1 MIIYILV
8 LYIGLVVKYMKNYK
22 YLLFDV
28 DGTIIESGPGVEN
41 SYQYA
46 LDTLG
51 YNVKVNRKDII
62 GPPIKQSMME
72 IYGLSEEDAQRGLE
86 LYRERY
92 DSIGKKDETFLY
104 DGIENVLKR
113 CKEKGYIVATA
124 TSKPE
129 YFTTFILE
137 NLGVSQYIDFIGA
150 ATLDKSRSNKEQVIE
165 YVIES
170 LNIKDK
176 SQVLL
181 IGDTKF
187 DLIGAETIGIDAL
200 AVLYGYG
207 TEEEIKAYKSVYIAR
222 NMKEL
227 EDYLCQE

>member
-1 MIIYILV
+1 MT
-8 LYIGLVVKYMKNYK
+8 NYK

-28 DGTIIESGPGVEN
+28 DGTIIESGPGVEK

-51 YNVKVNRKDII
+51 YNVKVKRKDII

-72 IYGLSEEDAQRGLE
+72 IYGLTEEDAAKGLE

-92 DSIGKKDETFLY
+92 DRIGKKDETFLY
-104 DGIENVLKR
+104 EGIDTVLKK

-129 YFTTFILE
+129 YFTTFILD
-137 NLGVSQYIDFIGA
+137 NLNVSQYIDFIGA
-150 ATLDKSRSNKEQVIE
+150 ATLDKSRSTKETVIE

-170 LNIKDK
+170 LGIEDK

-200 AVLYGYG
+200 AVAYGYG
-207 TEEEIKAYKSVYIAR
+207 TMEELMSYKSIYIAKD
-222 NMKEL
+222 MKEL
-227 EDYLCQE
+227 EDYLC

>member
-1 MIIYILV
+1 MT
-8 LYIGLVVKYMKNYK
+8 NYK

-28 DGTIIESGPGVEN
+28 DGTIIESGPGVEK

-51 YNVKVNRKDII
+51 YNVKVKRKDII

-72 IYGLSEEDAQRGLE
+72 IYGLTEEDAAKGLE

-92 DSIGKKDETFLY
+92 DRIGKKDETFLY
-104 DGIENVLKR
+104 EGIDTVLKK

-129 YFTTFILE
+129 YFTTFILD
-137 NLGVSQYIDFIGA
+137 NLNVSQYIDFIGA
-150 ATLDKSRSNKEQVIE
+150 ATLDKSRSTKETVIE

-170 LNIKDK
+170 LGIKDK

-200 AVLYGYG
+200 AVAYGYG
-207 TEEEIKAYKSVYIAR
+207 TMEELKSYKSIYIAKD
-222 NMKEL
+222 MKEL
-227 EDYLCQE
+227 EDYLC

>member
-1 MIIYILV
+1 MT
-8 LYIGLVVKYMKNYK
+8 NYK
-22 YLLFDV
+22 FLLFDV

-51 YNVKVNRKDII
+51 YNVKVKRKDII

-72 IYGLSEEDAQRGLE
+72 IYGLTEEDATKGLE

-92 DSIGKKDETFLY
+92 DRIGKKDETFLY
-104 DGIENVLKR
+104 YGIDTVLKK

-129 YFTTFILE
+129 YFTTFILD
-137 NLGVSQYIDFIGA
+137 NLNVSQYIDFIGA
-150 ATLDKSRSNKEQVIE
+150 ATLDKSRSTKETVIE
-165 YVIES
+165 YVLKS
-170 LNIKDK
+170 LGVEDK

-200 AVLYGYG
+200 AVAYGYG
-207 TEEEIKAYKSVYIAR
+207 TMEELKSYKSIYIAKD
-222 NMKEL
+222 MKEL
-227 EDYLCQE
+227 EDYLC

>member
-1 MIIYILV
+1 MT
-8 LYIGLVVKYMKNYK
+8 NYK

-28 DGTIIESGPGVEN
+28 DGTIIESGPGVEK

-51 YNVKVNRKDII
+51 YNVKVKRKDII

-72 IYGLSEEDAQRGLE
+72 IYGLTEEDATKGLE

-92 DSIGKKDETFLY
+92 DRIGKKDETFLY
-104 DGIENVLKR
+104 DGIDTVLKK

-129 YFTTFILE
+129 YFTTFILD
-137 NLGVSQYIDFIGA
+137 NLNVSQYIDFVGA
-150 ATLDKSRSNKEQVIE
+150 ATLDKSRSTKETVIE
-165 YVIES
+165 YVLES
-170 LNIKDK
+170 LGVEDK

-200 AVLYGYG
+200 AVAYGYG
-207 TEEEIKAYKSVYIAR
+207 TMEELKSYKSIYIAKD
-222 NMKEL
+222 MKEL
-227 EDYLCQE
+227 EDYLC

>member
-1 MIIYILV
+1 MT
-8 LYIGLVVKYMKNYK
+8 NYK

-51 YNVKVNRKDII
+51 YKVKVKRKDII

-72 IYGLSEEDAQRGLE
+72 IYGLSEEDATKGLE

-92 DSIGKKDETFLY
+92 DRIGKKDETFLY
-104 DGIENVLKR
+104 DGIDQVLKK
-113 CKEKGYIVATA
+113 CKEKGYFVATA

-129 YFTTFILE
+129 YFTTFILD
-137 NLGVSQYIDFIGA
+137 NLKVSQYIDFIGA
-150 ATLDKSRSNKEQVIE
+150 ATLDKSRSTKEAVIE
-165 YVIES
+165 YVLDSIGVE
-170 LNIKDK
+170 DK

-200 AVLYGYG
+200 AVSYGYG
-207 TEEEIKAYKSVYIAR
+207 TMDELKSYKSVYIAKD
-222 NMKEL
+222 MKEL
-227 EDYLCQE
+227 EDYLC

>member
-1 MIIYILV
+1 MT
-8 LYIGLVVKYMKNYK
+8 NYK

-51 YNVKVNRKDII
+51 YNVKVKRKDII

-72 IYGLSEEDAQRGLE
+72 IYGLSEEDAVRGLE

-92 DSIGKKDETFLY
+92 DKIGKKDETFLY
-104 DGIENVLKR
+104 DGIDKVLKK
-113 CKEKGYIVATA
+113 CKEAGYVVATA

-129 YFTTFILE
+129 YFTSFILD
-137 NLGVSQYIDFIGA
+137 NLNVSQYIDFIGA
-150 ATLDKSRSNKEQVIE
+150 ATLDKSRSTKEKVIE
-165 YVIES
+165 YVIDS
-170 LNIKDK
+170 LGIKDK

-200 AVLYGYG
+200 AVSYGYG
-207 TEEEIKAYKSVYIAR
+207 TMEELKAYKSVYIAKD
-222 NMKEL
+222 MKEL
-227 EDYLCQE
+227 EDYLC

>member
-1 MIIYILV
+1 MT
-8 LYIGLVVKYMKNYK
+8 NYK
-22 YLLFDV
+22 FLLFDV

-51 YNVKVNRKDII
+51 YNVKVKRKDII

-72 IYGLSEEDAQRGLE
+72 IYGLTEEDATKGLE

-92 DSIGKKDETFLY
+92 DRIGKKDETFLY
-104 DGIENVLKR
+104 DGIDTVLKK

-129 YFTTFILE
+129 YFTTFILD
-137 NLGVSQYIDFIGA
+137 NLNVSQYIDFIGA
-150 ATLDKSRSNKEQVIE
+150 ATLDKSRSTKETVIE
-165 YVIES
+165 YVLES
-170 LNIKDK
+170 LGVEDK

-200 AVLYGYG
+200 AVAYGYG
-207 TEEEIKAYKSVYIAR
+207 TMEELKSYKSIYIAKD
-222 NMKEL
+222 MKEL
-227 EDYLCQE
+227 EDYLC

>member
-1 MIIYILV
+1 MT
-8 LYIGLVVKYMKNYK
+8 NYK

-51 YNVKVNRKDII
+51 YNVKVKRKDII

-72 IYGLSEEDAQRGLE
+72 IYGLTEEDATKGLE

-92 DSIGKKDETFLY
+92 DRIGKKDETFLY
-104 DGIENVLKR
+104 DGIDTVLKK

-129 YFTTFILE
+129 YFTTFILD
-137 NLGVSQYIDFIGA
+137 NLNVSQYIDFIGA
-150 ATLDKSRSNKEQVIE
+150 ATLDKSRSTKETVIE
-165 YVIES
+165 YVLES
-170 LNIKDK
+170 LGVEDK

-200 AVLYGYG
+200 AVAYGYG
-207 TEEEIKAYKSVYIAR
+207 TMEELKSYKSIYIAKD
-222 NMKEL
+222 MKEL
-227 EDYLCQE
+227 EDYLC